1 MKIAQLLL
9 ALLCA
14 VQLQAQYTYISDR
27 RFFEPDDLVGYDFKP
42 GMMEIPNE
50 EARTEIDAGEY
61 SFGITYSNLY
71 VKGGKIQG
79 VYNINNIAPEE
90 YGFKL
95 ALMNARDARLQGHLK
110 VVVNKHRMVES
121 LIFKRSPNEKE
132 MIFYLLPIPTKVKEQ
147 EAAWFTDR
155 GELVIEHKDS
165 LWSRHF
171 RPFLRVHATSKV
183 QERLRLKDSTSVRF
197 LEVVTIEEK
206 ESKKK
211 KQKADAAPDTTVIAT
226 ATSADTIPPAS
237 TDTIGTTDGKK
248 VKIIKEHFVIVRSI
262 LTYEDGTKEDKSWQ
276 FPVKKIVEREDEKAG
291 LQEEKFQW
299 EFVTD
304 KGDKLFLYLN
314 GDKTVSTFEVNDK
327 IYLMRG
333 F

>member
-1 MKIAQLLL
+1 MKIAQMLL
-9 ALLCA
+9 ALLFA
-14 VQLQAQYTYISDR
+14 AQLHAQYTYISDR

-42 GMMEIPNE
+42 GMMEVPQE
-50 EARTEIDAGEY
+50 EAQTEIDAGEY
-61 SFGITYSNLY
+61 SFGVTYSNLY

-110 VVVNKHRMVES
+110 VVVNKNHMVES

-132 MIFYLLPIPTKVKEQ
+132 TIFYLLPIPTKVKEQ
-147 EAAWFTDR
+147 ETNWFTDR

-165 LWSRHF
+165 LWGRHF
-171 RPFLRVHATSKV
+171 RPFLRVHTGSKV
-183 QERLRLKDSTSVRF
+183 QERLRQKDSTSVRF

-206 ESKKK
+206 DSKKK
-211 KQKADAAPDTTVIAT
+211 KQKEETVAATPAT
-226 ATSADTIPPAS
+226 PPPPTPEGESDMPPAS
-237 TDTIGTTDGKK
+237 TDTIGTADGKK
-248 VKIIKEHFVIVRSI
+248 VKIIKEYFVIVRSI
-262 LTYEDGTKEDKSWQ
+262 LTYEDGTKEDKTWQ
-276 FPVKKIVEREDEKAG
+276 YPVKKIVEREDEKAG

-304 KGDKLFLYLN
+304 KGD
-314 GDKTVSTFEVNDK
+314 
-327 IYLMRG
+327 
-333 F
+333 